1 MARRRQCLPPGLEPV
16 KRLLIPLAVVVGL
29 VALVAA
35 AMWFRPWDE
44 TGKGSV
50 EPKPAPTA
58 PSATAGSVLRFEAGA
73 PQLAYLKV
81 QAAEAAP
88 EPLIEALSGRVA
100 YDENRT
106 SRVSAPIAG
115 RVTRIVAQLGE
126 RVAAGAPLAYVD
138 APDFAQA
145 TADLERDGI
154 EVKQQRAVY
163 ERAKLLFEGEVMSR
177 KEFEVAET
185 GLREAEVE
193 LGRAKRRL
201 EALGQRGGATVTG
214 ELLLR
219 APVAGVITERNI
231 SPGTQVGPDT
241 ARPLFVVSDPG
252 RLWIVVDLPEQHLGV
267 LKVGQAANAEV
278 DAYPGRV
285 FGATVANVGDVLDP
299 ATRRVQVRCAVDN
312 GDLLL
317 KPEMYARVTP
327 LAPDG
332 VARARIPNSALVSV
346 GVSSYVF
353 VEREPGV
360 MERRQVVLS
369 VQGRDQ
375 SWVRDGIVP
384 GDRVVVSGALLL
396 NAELQGN

>member
-1 MARRRQCLPPGLEPV
+1 MKRRSLV
-16 KRLLIPLAVVVGL
+16 VFLIVFAVVAIVL
-29 VALVAA
+29 IAA
-35 AMWFRPWDE
+35 ADWFYPRLDLGKSRQQPRP
-44 TGKGSV
+44 
-50 EPKPAPTA
+50 A
-58 PSATAGSVLRFEAGA
+58 PSAPAAMGGSVLRFESSA

-81 QAAEAAP
+81 LPAEASP

-126 RVAAGAPLAYVD
+126 RVARGAPLAFVD
-138 APDFAQA
+138 APDYAQA
-145 TADLERDGI
+145 TADLKRDEI
-154 EVKQQRAVY
+154 DVKQQRAVY

-185 GLREAEVE
+185 GLRESEVE
-193 LGRAKRRL
+193 LGRARRRL
-201 EALGQRGGATVTG
+201 EALGQSGGATPTG
-214 ELLLR
+214 DLVLR
-219 APVAGVITERNI
+219 ASVAGVITERNI
-231 SPGTQVGPDT
+231 SPGTQVGPDAT
-241 ARPLFVVSDPG
+241 KPLFVISDPEK
-252 RLWIVVDLPEQHLGV
+252 LWIVVDLPEQHLGV
-267 LKVGQAANAEV
+267 LEAGQVATVEV
-278 DAYPGRV
+278 DAYPGKSFR
-285 FGATVANVGDVLDP
+285 ATVVNVGDVLDP

-312 GDLLL
+312 SERLL

-327 LAPDG
+327 LAAKSVP
-332 VARARIPNSALVSV
+332 RARIPNTALVSV
-346 GVSSYVF
+346 GVGNYVF

-360 MERRQVVLS
+360 LERRKVVLS